1 MHKLTD
7 VKGEL
12 NKLFRDLGPL
22 IAKANNLVSMGHSL
36 DLSADEKSE
45 LRSAKTEIEEW
56 QRKLNK
62 INSELNELSKHPD
75 SQERINCYL
84 TSYYAISGSSQLDQ
98 IAGGNSG
105 PMSGEFGQAGGG
117 LQGADM
123 LQRNMQMN
131 MEFLSLQNQ
140 MQMESRQFNSVSN
153 ALKVR
158 HDSAMA
164 AIRNMK

>member
-1 MHKLTD
+1 LHKLAD

-12 NKLFRDLGPL
+12 NDLFRELGPL

-36 DLSADEKSE
+36 DLSEAKKSE
-45 LRSAKTEIEEW
+45 TRYIKNEIEEW
-56 QRKLNK
+56 QKKLNK

-75 SQERINCYL
+75 SQKRINCYL
-84 TSYYAISGSSQLDQ
+84 TNYYATSGGSQLGQ

-105 PMSGEFGQAGGG
+105 PTSGAFGQACGG

-123 LQRNMQMN
+123 LHRNMQMN
-131 MEFLSLQNQ
+131 MEFLALQNQ

-164 AIRNMK
+164 AVRNMK